1 MLLLRCVKAPP
12 ALAVSAP
19 GMLPRDEENVKVVR
33 KEYPEQGWR
42 ETSPKGQGALA
53 ELLGSHRELF
63 VLCWGERGPQHLRLF
78 LQNLPGSECAT
89 VPEAK
94 TPQLHHSLH

>member
-1 MLLLRCVKAPP
+1 MS
-12 ALAVSAP
+12 AL
-19 GMLPRDEENVKVVR
+19 GMLPRDQENVKVVQ

-63 VLCWGERGPQHLRLF
+63 ALCWGESGPQHLRLC
-78 LQNLPGSECAT
+78 LQNPPDSECAT
-89 VPEAK
+89 VPGK
-94 TPQLHHSLH
+94 RPTQLHRSLH